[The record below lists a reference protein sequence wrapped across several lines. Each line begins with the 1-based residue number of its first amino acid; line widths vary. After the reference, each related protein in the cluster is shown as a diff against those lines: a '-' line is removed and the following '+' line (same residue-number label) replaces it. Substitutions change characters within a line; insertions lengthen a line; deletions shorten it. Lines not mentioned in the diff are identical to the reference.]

1 MPEIIHLKLDPYDRF
16 EVGGQVL
23 ATLMRPLVDS
33 HRRAPTAALASEY
46 LSFADRIR
54 AANEPG
60 NETTKR
66 ILKKQYDPCERAMR
80 RHAKPLRDRTTAG
93 RMAVP
98 ILMEA
103 KDGDA
108 AQRAPGVT
116 DNSID
121 QLARYVQPDSGMSDP
136 HNIEARVWRPSL
148 SVIHLCAAY
157 AVTVF
162 NWHRTGQPGPYDVAG
177 LFSNE
182 VFVVTLLYEAMLF
195 EQLLAQSRL
204 EIDPETLIRFRAA
217 A

>member
-1 MPEIIHLKLDPYDRF
+1 MPEIIRLKLDPYDRF
-16 EVGGQVL
+16 HVGGQLL
-23 ATLMRPLVDS
+23 ATLMRPNVDS
-33 HRRAPTAALASEY
+33 DRRKPTAALASEF
-46 LSFADRIR
+46 LFFGDRIR
-54 AANEPG
+54 AAHEPG
-60 NETTKR
+60 KEPAKP
-66 ILKKQYDPCERAMR
+66 ILKKQYGPCERAVR
-80 RHAKPLRDRTTAG
+80 RHTKPLRDRITAG

-103 KDGDA
+103 RDGDA

-116 DNSID
+116 DNSLN
-121 QLARYVQPDSGMSDP
+121 QLARYVQPESGMSDP
-136 HNIEARVWRPSL
+136 HNIEARIWRKSL

-162 NWHRTGQPGPYDVAG
+162 NWHRTGQPGPCDVAG

-182 VFVVTLLYEAMLF
+182 LFVVTLLYEAMLY

-204 EIDPETLIRFRAA
+204 EIDPESLIRFRAA